1 MEEIKTIGGYR
12 LPHGNDG
19 GYYTPA
25 VTQTDTSDVRVEFI
39 PSKGDMPQVDPIVI
53 EMPDSV
59 TYTEQE
65 LTEEQQEQARDNIGA
80 ASVAY
85 LEEMLGEKR
94 FEVTSDFARVQPKP
108 GDKIEV
114 ITKISRDESWGFAN
128 ELVLHQVN
136 TENIIDLVG
145 YLGGPGT
152 VFEKDGLTAT
162 INADGTMTVVGTN
175 TSTGYNQLINKA
187 FWKNDPGARVY
198 PAGIYKVGGPAIGI
212 QKAEYRVNGAAGNI
226 DGVPQ
231 RIETHNGAVNIPEPF
246 RVTSVLLA
254 YAAGETVDKTFPVS
268 LFRGAAV
275 PDDGGVYS
283 GILHKVTFDAPVYEG
298 EFNWS
303 TGELKDADGNTV
315 GFYEVQPILGLEGVN
330 SFWTGF
336 GEVTVRGKLDDGSED
351 EGAVEKF
358 DPTVWR
364 LPILALSG
372 DITGMD
378 KNHPKTLM
386 YTYGERTGLCSV
398 KWQGSSSVA
407 YDKKNFTISF
417 DNAFE
422 AMEGWGAQKKYCT
435 KANYI
440 DHSHARNVV
449 CAKLWGETVASRAT
463 VPAELKNLPNGGAV
477 DGFPII
483 ITINDE
489 FQGLYTMN
497 IPKDG
502 WMFGMGSGTQEA
514 VVCADKWVDATGF
527 KGEAKIDGTDFK
539 LEYASDEDDAAW
551 VAASLNR
558 LINACISSDGSD
570 LDTTIAQYLDW
581 QSAIDYYIFCVL
593 TEGADMTGKNY
604 LLATF
609 DGIKWFFS
617 AYDMDSTFGL
627 HFSGKMFLP
636 ADNIPTFAQFANS
649 HRVME
654 LIKLYKK
661 DALKAR
667 YAELRDG
674 VFSESNI
681 AVLFNNFTGQMP
693 SPVLMQD
700 VKRWPMIPNTSAN
713 NVSQIRDYYRLRVA
727 VADKWIQEL

>member
-1 MEEIKTIGGYR
+1 MLEKFLTMRALTNGGSGSVTEKHAV
-12 LPHGNDG
+12 L
-19 GYYTPA
+19 YT
-25 VTQTDTSDVRVEFI
+25 TQT
-39 PSKGDMPQVDPIVI
+39 
-53 EMPDSV
+53 
-59 TYTEQE
+59 

-80 ASVAY
+80 ASVDY
-85 LEEMLGEKR
+85 VDELMGEKR
-94 FEVTSDFARVQPKP
+94 FDVTSDFVQVNPKV
-108 GDKIEV
+108 GGEMEV
-114 ITKISRDESWGFAN
+114 ITKISRDETWGVSN

-136 TENIIDLVG
+136 SKNFIDLVG
-145 YLGGPGT
+145 YVGGVGT
-152 VFEKDGLTAT
+152 VYEKNGLTAT
-162 INADGTMTVVGTN
+162 VNADGTMTVKGTN
-175 TSTGYNQLINKA
+175 TSDKYTELINRSYYKDD
-187 FWKNDPGARVY
+187 FGKRVY
-198 PAGIYKVGGPAIGI
+198 PAGTYILTGGFGLLLR
-212 QKAEYRVNGAAGNI
+212 KALYLENGESEKLDNI
-226 DGVPQ
+226 NERQYGLF
-231 RIETHNGAVNIPEPF
+231 TTYEPF
-246 RVTSVLLA
+246 RIVNVFLA
-254 YAAGETVDKTFPVS
+254 YKPNEAVDTTFPFGV
-268 LFRGAAV
+268 FRGAAV
-275 PDDGGVYS
+275 PDDGYAYS
-283 GILHKVTFDAPVYEG
+283 GIVRKVTFDSPVYEG
-298 EFNWS
+298 EYNWT

-315 GFYEVQPILGLEGVN
+315 AFYEPTPILGLSGTN
-330 SFWTGF
+330 SLWTGF
-336 GEVTVRGKLDDGSED
+336 GEVTARGRQNSGEQS
-351 EGAVEKF
+351 EGAEEKF

-364 LPILALSG
+364 LPILALNG

-378 KNHPKTLM
+378 KNHPKNMT
-386 YTYGERTGLCSV
+386 YTYGEHTGLCSV

-449 CAKLWGETVASRAT
+449 CARLWGETVKSRAT
-463 VPAELKNLPNGGAV
+463 VPAVLKNLPNYGAV

-497 IPKDG
+497 VPKDA
-502 WMFGMGSGTQEA
+502 WMFGMGNGTQEA
-514 VVCADKWVDATGF
+514 IVCADKWVDATGF
-527 KGEAKIDGTDFK
+527 KAEAKIDGTDFK
-539 LEYASDEDDAAW
+539 MEYVTNEDDEAW
-551 VAASLNR
+551 VATSLNR
-558 LINACISSDGSD
+558 LINACINSDGSD

-593 TEGADMTGKNY
+593 TEGEDMTGKNY

-609 DGIKWFFS
+609 DGVKWYFS

-627 HFSGKMFLP
+627 HYSGKSFLP
-636 ADNIPTFAQFANS
+636 ANNNPTFTQFANS

-667 YAELRDG
+667 YAELRES

-693 SPVLMQD
+693 SPVLIQD

-727 VADKWIQEL
+727 VADKWIEEL

>member
-1 MEEIKTIGGYR
+1 MNEMKSLTLNGKKY
-12 LPHGNDG
+12 DG
-19 GYYTPA
+19 
-25 VTQTDTSDVRVEFI
+25 F
-39 PSKGDMPQVDPIVI
+39 VDPVARQNA
-53 EMPDSV
+53 SGKSAV
-59 TYTEQE
+59 LYTEQD

-85 LEEMLGEKR
+85 VDEMFGEKR
-94 FEVTSDFARVQPKP
+94 FDVTSDFVQVNPKP
-108 GDKIEV
+108 GGEMEV
-114 ITKISRDESWGFAN
+114 ITKISRDENWTLSN
-128 ELVLHQVN
+128 TLELHQVN
-136 TENIIDLVG
+136 SKNVIDLAG
-145 YLGGPGT
+145 YIGGIGA
-152 VFEKDGLTAT
+152 VFEQNGLTAT
-162 INADGTMTVVGTN
+162 VNDDGTMTVKGTN
-175 TSTGYNQLINKA
+175 NSSGWTNLVQRAFFKTEHGKRVYPPGTYILTGGFGISIRNATYTSTGDGGMIEG
-187 FWKNDPGARVY
+187 FTSRVY
-198 PAGIYKVGGPAIGI
+198 GLFT
-212 QKAEYRVNGAAGNI
+212 VN
-226 DGVPQ
+226 
-231 RIETHNGAVNIPEPF
+231 EPF
-246 RVTSVLLA
+246 RIIDFFLA
-254 YAAGETVDKTFPVS
+254 YASNAVVDTTFPLGV
-268 LFRGAAV
+268 FRGTAI
-275 PDDGGVYS
+275 PDDGYVYS
-283 GILHKVTFDAPVYEG
+283 GIIHKVTFDAPVYEG
-298 EFNWS
+298 EYNWT

-315 GFYEVQPILGLEGVN
+315 AFYDPKPILGLDGVN
-330 SFWTGF
+330 YLWTGF
-336 GEVTVRGKLDDGSED
+336 GEVTARGKQNTGDQNES
-351 EGAVEKF
+351 AVEKF
-358 DPTVWR
+358 DPTVWG

-378 KNHPKTLM
+378 KNHPKNMM
-386 YTYGERTGLCSV
+386 YTYGEHMGLCSV

-449 CAKLWGETVASRAT
+449 CAKLWGETVKSRAT
-463 VPAELKNLPNGGAV
+463 VPAELKNLPNYGAV

-514 VVCADKWVDATGF
+514 IVCADQWVNATSF

-539 LEYASDEDDAAW
+539 LEYVTNENDKAW

-558 LINACISSDGSD
+558 LINACINSDGSD

-609 DGIKWFFS
+609 DGVKWYFS

-627 HFSGKMFLP
+627 HFSGKSFLP
-636 ADNIPTFAQFANS
+636 ANNNPTFAQFAS
-649 HRVME
+649 FHRVME
-654 LIKLYKK
+654 LIKLHKK

-667 YAELRDG
+667 YAELREG

-693 SPVLMQD
+693 SPVLIQD

-727 VADKWIQEL
+727 VADKWIEEL